1 MSVHSLESLAETR
14 WDAVIAGA
22 GPTGSVAATLL
33 ARKGLRV
40 LLVEAA
46 RFPRP
51 KVCGGC
57 LSAAGVQSLR
67 DLGLGDVISATA
79 TVALREVRLSA
90 GRRAATIT
98 LRQGGAAVCRSAFD
112 ASLTERARESGV
124 MFVDGAHVRA
134 DGPRSPNAG
143 TLTATLTRAGESV
156 RLTSGVFVAADGL
169 SASSVAHIASIRTQV
184 RAGSRIG
191 IGAVVENTVGFPPAG
206 VLRMIVDYG
215 VYIGVV
221 RLADGRY
228 DIAASVSPALLRG
241 AGGPWPAIAPVLQRA
256 GIEPGRD
263 AEAANWKG
271 TPLLTRTRTPAAPG
285 VFLLGD
291 AAAYAE
297 PFTGEGMTWGIASAV
312 AASEII
318 AASARGSG
326 DAGAAAWREAHR
338 RLLAGRLRSC
348 RMVAAMVR
356 SPALVRAALIAG
368 SAAPALAAWVA
379 DRFARPLPPALAG
392 AAR

>member
-1 MSVHSLESLAETR
+1 MNGPSLESLAATR

-57 LSAAGVQSLR
+57 LSAAGVQSLC
-67 DLGLGDVISATA
+67 DLGFDDVVAASAG
-79 TVALREVRLSA
+79 VALREVRLSV
-90 GRRAATIT
+90 GGHEATVP
-98 LRQGGAAVCRSAFD
+98 LRKGGAAVCRSAFD
-112 ASLTERARESGV
+112 ALLVEHARDSGV
-124 MFVDGAHVRA
+124 KFVDGASVRA
-134 DGPRSPNAG
+134 DGPRAPNAG
-143 TLTATLTRAGESV
+143 TLTATLTRARQSV
-156 RLTSGVFVAADGL
+156 RLTSSAFVAADGL
-169 SASSVAHIASIRTQV
+169 SASSVAEIASIRTQV
-184 RAGSRIG
+184 RAGSRVG
-191 IGAVVENTVGFPPAG
+191 IGAVIDRASGFPPAG
-206 VLRMIVDYG
+206 VLRMIVDHG
-215 VYIGVV
+215 VYVGVV
-221 RLADGRY
+221 RLADGRC
-228 DIAASVSPALLRG
+228 DIAASVSPTLLRQ
-241 AGGPWPAIAPVLQRA
+241 AGGPWPVIAPVLQRA
-256 GIEPGRD
+256 GIETGRD

-285 VFLLGD
+285 IFLLGD

-318 AASARGSG
+318 AASARGTG
-326 DAGAAAWREAHR
+326 DAGAAAWRDAHR

-348 RMVAAMVR
+348 RVVSAMVR
-356 SPALVRAALIAG
+356 SPALVHAALIAG
-368 SAAPALAAWVA
+368 TAAPALASWVA
-379 DRFARPLPPALAG
+379 GRFARPLPRAFAG
-392 AAR
+392 AAL